1 MKMNKDE
8 AIYKSL
14 KKVYPNDV
22 DDLFDALQRKIDCFN
37 GKHKQCHKTKLE
49 DINGILITYADTLR
63 GEASPLSVL
72 TDFLIKYCGSAF
84 NTIHILPF
92 FPYSSDDGF
101 SVIDYKKI
109 DPQYGNWEDVEEL
122 SKYYHLMFDAVINH
136 ISQKSD
142 WFQGFLNSKTD
153 YEDFFIELE
162 SEEGISQV
170 TRPRATPLLTSFETK
185 NGKKRVWTTFSSDQ
199 IDLNY
204 KNPKLLLKIIDILLF
219 YIEKGAS
226 LIRLDA
232 IGYLWKELGTSCIH
246 LTQSHEIVRLFRSIV
261 DALNKNALLITETN
275 VPHSENISY
284 FGEGTNEA
292 HMVYNFSLPPLILH
306 AYLQQS
312 SDVLNHWITNL
323 EDPGLEATYFNFLAS
338 HDGIG
343 LMPLKGLIDRDE
355 VDSLVQKC
363 LKNHGRISYKQNSDG
378 TEIPYEMNIN
388 YFDALSDDSHSE
400 NYNIKKFLGAYAI
413 AISLKGIPGIY
424 IHSLLGSQNWE
435 EGIQQHGHNRAI
447 NREKID
453 IKTLSHSLSDE
464 MSKRHQ
470 IFYNLKKMLEVRTS
484 QKSLSYKGEQK
495 CIIENH
501 RLFIIK
507 RSYEDEAVLV
517 IVNLSEE
524 SQVVNLSQIDGKG
537 HYRDL
542 LTGHDLGETLRLT
555 PYGFY
560 WLKPQRGVIHVG

>member
-22 DDLFDALQRKIDCFN
+22 DDLFDAVKRKIDCFN

-185 NGKKRVWTTFSSDQ
+185 NGKKKGMD
-199 IDLNY
+199 
-204 KNPKLLLKIIDILLF
+204 DIF
-219 YIEKGAS
+219 
-226 LIRLDA
+226 
-232 IGYLWKELGTSCIH
+232 
-246 LTQSHEIVRLFRSIV
+246 F
-261 DALNKNALLITETN
+261 
-275 VPHSENISY
+275 
-284 FGEGTNEA
+284 
-292 HMVYNFSLPPLILH
+292 
-306 AYLQQS
+306 
-312 SDVLNHWITNL
+312 
-323 EDPGLEATYFNFLAS
+323 
-338 HDGIG
+338 
-343 LMPLKGLIDRDE
+343 
-355 VDSLVQKC
+355 
-363 LKNHGRISYKQNSDG
+363 
-378 TEIPYEMNIN
+378 
-388 YFDALSDDSHSE
+388 
-400 NYNIKKFLGAYAI
+400 
-413 AISLKGIPGIY
+413 
-424 IHSLLGSQNWE
+424 
-435 EGIQQHGHNRAI
+435 
-447 NREKID
+447 
-453 IKTLSHSLSDE
+453 
-464 MSKRHQ
+464 
-470 IFYNLKKMLEVRTS
+470 
-484 QKSLSYKGEQK
+484 
-495 CIIENH
+495 
-501 RLFIIK
+501 
-507 RSYEDEAVLV
+507 
-517 IVNLSEE
+517 
-524 SQVVNLSQIDGKG
+524 
-537 HYRDL
+537 
-542 LTGHDLGETLRLT
+542 
-555 PYGFY
+555 
-560 WLKPQRGVIHVG
+560 